1 MQPYQALRPDSSVVE
16 RGPEKAGVG
25 GSIPSLA
32 TTQLQAT
39 YPSVARRDGFPLSC
53 TEPEKVG
60 IRESD
65 MFARAL
71 TCSDCIQWN
80 RCPSSCA
87 RRSGDAH
94 RRMVLPPGSFAPGG
108 FTPDTETMRRFS
120 RKMRLW
126 VTVFL
131 LAAGLPGWVPVA
143 CAQSAPAMPESQ
155 WHDRMESKLPVTPA
169 AASADL
175 KTACAAACTLPEL
188 INLAE
193 QRNPA
198 TRLAWE
204 QARARAASL
213 GIARSEWYP
222 TLAALALADT
232 ARVRVLLNSQFYRQT
247 YGNFSPELHAEYLIL
262 DFGGREEAIGEAK
275 WNLLAADLSFNDVHR
290 RVIFLVMQ
298 AYYRLLNA
306 VSLRQAAEVS
316 LKNAKADEEDAGAR
330 LQHGLATKPDL
341 LEAQAARAQAEFD
354 LQAAR
359 GAEAIA
365 RGGLATALELPPET
379 TLEVQQVDT
388 LTVPTKLADTVRDET
403 ERALAERPDLK
414 ALAARMKAADA
425 EIGRQRSTY
434 LPTLSLSGDA
444 GETRQYGQQDMLPP
458 GYAGG
463 ETWDAALELRWTLF
477 DGGRREHEVAQA
489 RAQKAATQAQI
500 DALRDRIAEDVWN
513 AYSNAQTALRQREA
527 ALALVRAASE
537 SYAATRESY
546 NDGVRNILDVIAAQK
561 ALAQAQAE
569 DVTARTQVL
578 LQVAD
583 LAFQTGDLLAAS
595 GVRKQP

>member
-1 MQPYQALRPDSSVVE
+1 MLPAKTRAHQAKLRIATLVLRGACLTLCFWTLCFLTLSCWTQSSAAAQSVPARPDSVWQS
-16 RGPEKAGVG
+16 GPQQNSMETKLHAESAAAPVDLKA
-25 GSIPSLA
+25 
-32 TTQLQAT
+32 
-39 YPSVARRDGFPLSC
+39 
-53 TEPEKVG
+53 
-60 IRESD
+60 
-65 MFARAL
+65 
-71 TCSDCIQWN
+71 
-80 RCPSSCA
+80 
-87 RRSGDAH
+87 
-94 RRMVLPPGSFAPGG
+94 
-108 FTPDTETMRRFS
+108 
-120 RKMRLW
+120 
-126 VTVFL
+126 
-131 LAAGLPGWVPVA
+131 A
-143 CAQSAPAMPESQ
+143 CAE
-155 WHDRMESKLPVTPA
+155 
-169 AASADL
+169 
-175 KTACAAACTLPEL
+175 ACTLAEL

-204 QARARAASL
+204 QARVRAASL
-213 GIARSEWYP
+213 GIARSAWYP
-222 TLAALALADT
+222 TLSALAVAST

-247 YGNFSPELHAEYLIL
+247 YGNFSPELHAEYLIF
-262 DFGGREEAIGEAK
+262 DFGGREEAIDEAK
-275 WNLLAADLSFNDVHR
+275 WKLLAADLNFNDAHR
-290 RVIFLVMQ
+290 RVIFQVMQ

-306 VSLRQAAEVS
+306 ASLRQAATVS
-316 LKNAKADEEDAGAR
+316 LTNAQADEADAGAR
-330 LQHGLATKPDL
+330 LEHGLATRPDL

-354 LQAAR
+354 LQAAQ
-359 GAEAIA
+359 GAEEIA

-379 TLEVQQVDT
+379 SLRVAQVDT
-388 LTVPTKLADTVRDET
+388 LTVPATLATTVREET

-434 LPTLSLSGDA
+434 LPTLHLSGNA

-458 GYAGG
+458 AYVGG

-477 DGGRREHEVAQA
+477 DGGRRQQTVAQA

-500 DALRDRIAEDVWN
+500 DALRDRIADDVWD
-513 AYSNAQTALRQREA
+513 AYTNAQTALRQRQA
-527 ALALVRAASE
+527 ALALVTAASE

-583 LAFQTGDLLAAS
+583 LAFQTGDLMAAS